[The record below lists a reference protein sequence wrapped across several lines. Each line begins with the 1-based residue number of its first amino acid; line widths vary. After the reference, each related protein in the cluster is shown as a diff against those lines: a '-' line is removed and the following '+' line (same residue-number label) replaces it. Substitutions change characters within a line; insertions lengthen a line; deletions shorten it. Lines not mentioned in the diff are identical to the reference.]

1 MIDSLA
7 TPFLTN
13 KTFVLSSVTTLIVGL
28 FTICISHRIKVNT
41 NGFEVSRFWERLV
54 YWF

>member
-1 MIDSLA
+1 MIDSFA

-13 KTFVLSSVTTLIVGL
+13 KKLSSVTTLIVWL

-41 NGFEVSRFWERLV
+41 NGFEVSRFS
-54 YWF
+54 